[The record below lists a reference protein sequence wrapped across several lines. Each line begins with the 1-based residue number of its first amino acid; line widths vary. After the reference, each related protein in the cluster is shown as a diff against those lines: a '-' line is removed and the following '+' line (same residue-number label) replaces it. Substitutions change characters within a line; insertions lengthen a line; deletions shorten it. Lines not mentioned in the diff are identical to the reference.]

1 MELLRQLPLCPDP
14 EVAEPVAGNYFVAAY
29 PPFSCWSAAM
39 APAAHCQLDALR
51 PADAPFIL
59 YVHVPFCAH
68 RCDYCYYLSTARHT
82 RPLMAAYLAALLSEL
97 TLYRE
102 SPAFAVRRPHCVYV
116 GGGTPSLLPAED
128 IARLLDGLRGLFPWS
143 GVEEVT
149 FECAPR
155 STTAAKLAVLRR
167 AGVNRLSLGVQQLDD
182 AVLRANG
189 RVHLVADVERAWG
202 EVRAAGFDEVNVDL
216 IAGLVGETDESFRRS
231 LARVVEMGPDAVT
244 VYQLEVPLNTPLYRS
259 LAAGTGAATLPT
271 WAEKRARVAYAF
283 DLLEAAG
290 YARRSAYAAAR
301 GRHRRFAYQEDQYR
315 GADLV
320 GVGASAI
327 SYVGGLHYQNV
338 ASLDGYLA
346 AGAGGGLPVGR
357 AYRLTRDEQVVR
369 EFVLQLKLGRVEAGR
384 FRERFGVEIAD
395 RFADPLREVAG
406 RGWLTFDRRAVALTR
421 DGLLRADRLLTAFY
435 LPEHRGVRYS

>member
-1 MELLRQLPLCPDP
+1 MELLRQPPPCADP

-39 APAAHCQLDALR
+39 APAARCQLDAPR
-51 PADAPFIL
+51 PADAPFLL

-82 RPLMAAYLAALLSEL
+82 RPQMVEYLAALLREL

-102 SPAFAVRRPHCVYV
+102 SPAFAGRRPGGVYV
-116 GGGTPSLLPAED
+116 GGGTPSLLPADD
-128 IARLLDGLRGLFPWS
+128 IARLLDGLRGRFPWS
-143 GVEEVT
+143 AAEEVT

-155 STTAAKLAVLRR
+155 STTVAKLAALRR

-182 AVLRANG
+182 DVLRANG

-202 EVRAAGFDEVNVDL
+202 EVRAAGFDEVNIDL
-216 IAGLVGETDESFRRS
+216 IAGLVGETDDSFRRS
-231 LARVVEMGPDAVT
+231 LDRVVGMGPDAVT

-259 LAAGTGAATLPT
+259 LAAGTGAGALPT
-271 WAEKRARVAYAF
+271 WAEKRARAAYAF
-283 DLLEAAG
+283 DRLAEAG

-320 GVGASAI
+320 GLGASAI

-338 ASLDGYLA
+338 ASLDGYLGA
-346 AGAGGGLPVGR
+346 VAGGGLPVGR

-395 RFADPLREVAG
+395 RFADTLHDLAG
-406 RGWLTFDRRAVALTR
+406 RGWLTFDRGAVALSR
-421 DGLLRADRLLTAFY
+421 DGLLRADGLLTAFY